1 MVVDLDTLLAGDIQD
16 ILQLVDIPL
25 ILVILLLPVQAT
37 LLLLV
42 GDIPLLLEATPL
54 FQVTHLLVA
63 TLLPLVE
70 AIHHL
75 QEFPQGLFLGDPMVF
90 LLPLGVMAHN
100 HMVKHLLKV
109 VMELHL
115 QQVAMEG
122 LLLLVVMVR
131 LLVVMEVRLLQED
144 MEGILLQVDMGHN
157 LPQLDMDP
165 TLDISPH
172 NRTIAHKLLLHT
184 VPLRQQP
191 PPLLLNRNQQ
201 SLLLPLVG
209 VVLQLPRWLQCL

>member
-1 MVVDLDTLLAGDIQD
+1 
-16 ILQLVDIPL
+16 
-25 ILVILLLPVQAT
+25 
-37 LLLLV
+37 
-42 GDIPLLLEATPL
+42 
-54 FQVTHLLVA
+54 
-63 TLLPLVE
+63 
-70 AIHHL
+70 
-75 QEFPQGLFLGDPMVF
+75 MVF

-115 QQVAMEG
+115 LQVAMEG

-172 NRTIAHKLLLHT
+172 NRTIAHKVPVFPQTVFIHLIFDGITIMWLLLGKHRKIFLCFAIMWDEET
-184 VPLRQQP
+184 ILIPHDLWISCSDVPKLDLRA
-191 PPLLLNRNQQ
+191 
-201 SLLLPLVG
+201 SSVS
-209 VVLQLPRWLQCL
+209 

>member
-1 MVVDLDTLLAGDIQD
+1 
-16 ILQLVDIPL
+16 
-25 ILVILLLPVQAT
+25 
-37 LLLLV
+37 
-42 GDIPLLLEATPL
+42 
-54 FQVTHLLVA
+54 
-63 TLLPLVE
+63 
-70 AIHHL
+70 
-75 QEFPQGLFLGDPMVF
+75 MVF

-115 QQVAMEG
+115 LQVAMEG
-122 LLLLVVMVR
+122 LLLLVVMVC

-172 NRTIAHKLLLHT
+172 NRTIAHKVHVFPQKVFIHLIYIHTYIHTYIRLLTTSPKGLFSANYKGKDDNKKHI
-184 VPLRQQP
+184 QII
-191 PPLLLNRNQQ
+191 
-201 SLLLPLVG
+201 
-209 VVLQLPRWLQCL
+209 